1 MSDQTRDLVVEAAD
15 KAGRS
20 MSEEIERR
28 VDQSF
33 QTASLAQ
40 SLLNGSENL
49 YVMVS
54 RISSLVST
62 IENYTDKSGAHLG
75 SKDWKVHEP
84 TRAAIRAGVTQ
95 LVDDLTAPVR
105 KVDRDELAE
114 MARTL
119 SANVSGGDKQVS
131 ETDRRKIEE
140 YAHLS
145 AIYNLEALSKVFAGI
160 LSGTISLEDVNSA
173 FRPTL

>member
-1 MSDQTRDLVVEAAD
+1 MSDETRDLVVVAAD

-40 SLLNGSENL
+40 SLLNGSEQL
-49 YVMVS
+49 YIMVS

-62 IENYTDKSGAHLG
+62 IENYTDKSGTHLG
-75 SKDWKVHEP
+75 SKDWKSHEP

-95 LVDDLTAPVR
+95 LVEDLTAPVR
-105 KVDRDELAE
+105 KVDREELVR
-114 MARTL
+114 MAKAL
-119 SANVSGGDKQVS
+119 SDDMSGKGKNTS
-131 ETDRRKIEE
+131 EADRRKLDE

-145 AIYNLEALSKVFAGI
+145 DIHNFEALSKVFAGV
-160 LSGTISLEDVNSA
+160 LSGTISLEDVKSV
-173 FRPTL
+173 FRPMV